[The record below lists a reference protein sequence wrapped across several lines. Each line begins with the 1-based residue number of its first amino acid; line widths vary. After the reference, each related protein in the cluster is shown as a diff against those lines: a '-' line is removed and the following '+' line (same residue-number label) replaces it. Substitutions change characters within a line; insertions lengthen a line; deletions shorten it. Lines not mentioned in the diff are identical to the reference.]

1 MAFPSKI
8 KILYVHQDGL
18 ITGSF
23 LSLKYLILGL
33 NQEKYLAEVLFLND
47 GPAIKEIESIGIKTY
62 LLQTPTFWTYPGPN
76 FLSRGNLQNY
86 KALIPNVKLRKL
98 IASINP
104 SLIHIND
111 KAALNAG
118 ISMLG
123 LNIPIV
129 QHIRSTYYIIGA
141 PINKWIQKTFIRL
154 YAEKIIGITEAEY
167 TEFKSNKTSC
177 IYNSLD
183 VTEAEQACLNIS
195 KTCEE
200 LKLSD
205 ETINIAWVAKYNKQK
220 GLWDFLDIA
229 KSLLKKHP
237 NNTFKFYMVGKLPD
251 VKQMELDSNGNKTN
265 VLEKLNH
272 YLSDEEMRNGI
283 TLLGYRTDYLNIMA
297 AMDIVVNCNRLGS
310 MGRQTFET
318 MAVGTVS
325 ISTHRYPEITKMVIN
340 GQDGY
345 TVKDGDNAAICNII
359 KQLAND
365 KNKIKQISENAKQ
378 KAKAEFDNTKQT
390 LKITN
395 LYETLLNNEH

>member
-1 MAFPSKI
+1 MRSKL
-8 KILYVHQDGL
+8 KILYIHQDGL

-33 NQEKYLAEVLFLND
+33 NQDKYYAEVLFLND
-47 GPAIKEIESIGIKTY
+47 GPALKEMESIGIRTY
-62 LLQTPTFWTYPGPN
+62 LLQTPTFWTYPGPK

-86 KALIPNVKLRKL
+86 KALFPNTKLRKL

-104 SLIHIND
+104 SLVHIND

-129 QHIRSTYYIIGA
+129 QHVRSTFYIIDA
-141 PINKWIQKTFIRL
+141 TINEWIQKKIIRL
-154 YAEKIIGITEAEY
+154 YADKIIGITEAEY
-167 TEFKSNKTSC
+167 NEFKSNKTNC
-177 IYNSLD
+177 IYNSID
-183 VTEAEQACLNIS
+183 TTEAEVACLNVS
-195 KTCEE
+195 KTREE
-200 LKLSD
+200 LKISD
-205 ETINIAWVAKYNKQK
+205 KTINIAWVAKYNRQK
-220 GLWDFLDIA
+220 GLWDFLEIA
-229 KSLLKKHP
+229 KSLLKKYP
-237 NNTFKFYMVGKLPD
+237 NNTFRFYMVGSLPNE
-251 VKQMELDSNGNKTN
+251 QQLELDSNGNKTN

-283 TLLGYRTDYLNIMA
+283 ILLGYRSDYLKIMA

-325 ISTHRYPEITKMVIN
+325 ISTHRYPELTQMIIN
-340 GQDGY
+340 GQDGF
-345 TVKDGDNAAICNII
+345 TVKEGDINSICTII
-359 KQLAND
+359 EKLKSE
-365 KNKIKQISENAKQ
+365 KNEIKQISINAKQ
-378 KAKAEFDNTKQT
+378 KAKAEFDNIKQT

-395 LYETLLNNEH
+395 LYDTLLNNEK